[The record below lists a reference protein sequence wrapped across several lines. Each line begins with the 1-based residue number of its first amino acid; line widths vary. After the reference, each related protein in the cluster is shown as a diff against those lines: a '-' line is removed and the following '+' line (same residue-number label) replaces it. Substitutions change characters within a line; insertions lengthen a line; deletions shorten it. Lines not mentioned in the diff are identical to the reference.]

1 LRFLVVSQYFWPEN
15 FRINELVSELTAR
28 GHSVTVLTGVPN
40 YPEGRTFPEF
50 AKDPGR
56 FAQYAGAPVI
66 RVPMLPRHQGK
77 LRLALNYLSFAWSGL
92 VVGSWRLRGRKFDA
106 IFVFQISPIT
116 AALPAVLQRRLKKA
130 PLFLWVLDLWPDTLA
145 AVGVVK
151 SERVLTWLGYLVTY
165 IYRRCDRILI
175 QSRAFSANI
184 ERYAGDRKRLR
195 YFPGWAESIFGDN
208 IESVAPAPELAAY
221 RHTFNILFAG
231 NIGDA
236 QDFPAILD
244 AAENTRERDDIQ
256 WIIVGDGRAAD
267 YVRDEI
273 ERRSLQERVV
283 MLGRYPLERM
293 PSFFR
298 AAGALLVTL
307 KANPIFGL
315 TIPGKVQSYLGAGVP
330 ILGMLDGEG
339 ARIIEH
345 AEAGLVCPAGQGLAL
360 ARCAE
365 QMADMSLQDRV
376 DMGTRGR
383 AYCRREFDRATLVD
397 DLEKWIAELGQERL
411 DT

>member
-1 LRFLVVSQYFWPEN
+1 VVSQYFWPEN

-40 YPEGRTFPEF
+40 YPEGRVFPEF
-50 AKDPGR
+50 ARDPGR
-56 FAQYAGAPVI
+56 FTKYAGAPIV

-92 VVGSWRLRGRKFDA
+92 VIGSWRLRGREFDA

-116 AALPAVLQRRLKKA
+116 AALPAVLQRRLKNA

-151 SERVLTWLGYLVTY
+151 SERVLTWLGYLVSY

-175 QSRAFSANI
+175 QSRAFGANI
-184 ERYAGDRKRLR
+184 ERYASDRKRLR
-195 YFPGWAESIFGDN
+195 YFPGWAESIFGDGIDN
-208 IESVAPAPELAAY
+208 VAPAPELSAY

-244 AAENTRERDDIQ
+244 AAESTRGRNDIR

-307 KANPIFGL
+307 KANPIFSL

-345 AEAGLVCPAGQGLAL
+345 AEAGLVCRAGQGLAL

-365 QMADMSLQDRV
+365 QMADMSLQDRA

-397 DLEKWIAELGQERL
+397 DLEKWVAEVGQERR
-411 DT
+411 TT